1 MYSRASRVA
10 ALALSLI
17 LVSCTSQPAPG
28 PSPTPSATVAPT
40 SLHLLEA
47 DDVQTVDPALVDD
60 PVSLSVGNELFEGL
74 TRLDASN
81 RPAPALAES
90 WEIGNSGRTYT
101 FHLRAAH
108 YQSGAEVQAQDALTA
123 WARALAPGTASP
135 LTGFFAPLGARYTG
149 DPLTTVE
156 VLDGRTL
163 RMNLAKP
170 DSELLTLLSL
180 PPYWLYDP
188 KAVTATFGNEP
199 VAAGSGPYR
208 LERWDRG
215 RRLSLRAF
223 DGYWGA
229 RPPIRTVD
237 IEIVPD
243 PATRLE
249 RFGSG
254 AVDVVHG
261 LTGPQV
267 LAFARDPQHAA
278 MLHRVPT
285 PRTTWLGFNTVA
297 GPSFGAAPR
306 MALAG
311 AIDRARLTDLAL
323 YGSMLG
329 SPATDLLPPSLPGH
343 LDRALPSYDPAAA
356 RRALDQAGLPAQIDL
371 YFSTGVTVG
380 RVARELQDQ
389 LQEATGRTV
398 VLHPTCDFF
407 KQASLDHF
415 PLLIDTWSAD
425 VPYPADILE
434 NVLRGGAQFNNLH
447 LEDTRVDGALD
458 AARSALNFEEAMKAY
473 QRAEE
478 IVLSDVRLIPL
489 YFGVEPY
496 LVRPGLQGGFT
507 GGILPYRWQD
517 VR

>member
-1 MYSRASRVA
+1 MYSRASRAA

-17 LVSCTSQPAPG
+17 VVSCTSQPPPR

-47 DDVQTVDPALVDD
+47 DDVHTLDPALVDD

-81 RPAPALAES
+81 RPAPALAER

-101 FHLRAAH
+101 FHLRAAR
-108 YQSGAEVQAQDALTA
+108 YQSGAKVQAQDALTA

-135 LTGFFAPLGARYTG
+135 LTVFFAPLGARYTG
-149 DPLTTVE
+149 DPLTSVE

-163 RMNLAKP
+163 RLNLPKP

-188 KAVTATFGNEP
+188 KAVTAAFGNEP

-208 LERWDRG
+208 LERWERG
-215 RRLSLRAF
+215 RKLGLRAF
-223 DGYWGA
+223 DDYWGA

-237 IEIVPD
+237 IQIVPD

-261 LTGPQV
+261 LTGPEV
-267 LAFARDPQHAA
+267 LAWARDPQHAA
-278 MLHRVPT
+278 MLHRAPT

-329 SPATDLLPPSLPGH
+329 APATDLLPPALPGH
-343 LDRALPSYDPAAA
+343 VDRTLPAYDPAAA
-356 RRALDQAGLPAQIDL
+356 GQALDQAAVPGQIDL
-371 YFSTGVTVG
+371 YFSTGSTMG
-380 RVARELQDQ
+380 RVARELQEQ
-389 LQEATGRTV
+389 LQQATGRSI
-398 VLHPTCDFF
+398 VLHPTADFF
-407 KQASLDHF
+407 RRASLGDF
-415 PLLIDTWSAD
+415 ALLIDTWSAD
-425 VPYPADILE
+425 VPHPADVLE
-434 NVLRGGAQFNNLH
+434 NVLRGGAQFNDLQ
-447 LEDTRVDGALD
+447 LADPRVDAALD
-458 AARSALNFEEAMKAY
+458 EARATVTFDEAMKAY
-473 QRAEE
+473 RRAEE
-478 IVLSDVRLIPL
+478 IVLSEARLIPL
-489 YFGVEPY
+489 YSGVEPF
-496 LVRPGLQGGFT
+496 LVRAGLRVAFT
-507 GGILPYRWQD
+507 GGVIPYRWEE
-517 VR
+517 VH